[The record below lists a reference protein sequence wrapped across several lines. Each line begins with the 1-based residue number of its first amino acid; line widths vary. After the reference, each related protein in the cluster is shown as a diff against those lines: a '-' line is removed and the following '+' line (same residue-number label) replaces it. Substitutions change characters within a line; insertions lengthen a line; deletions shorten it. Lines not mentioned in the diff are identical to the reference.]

1 MPHYLR
7 SRRAPQVAV
16 ALVIGLLA
24 TGNVAIFAHAI
35 DYVSY
40 APTFSPA
47 AHNNGGSGNWTITDP
62 VVPGTPIA
70 FDLTYNIVSQ
80 GQPTTNFSQ
89 TITFGASTPLKP
101 VGASDPVV
109 TGLVAHMFESVSS
122 NFTDTITITA
132 PSTPGAYQVKIVATG
147 GTVKFGLDKGNGIV
161 ISFTVAEATEQCPEN
176 VGTLTVHNQCNVLL
190 HQLHPA
196 SLTATLAHDGTALS
210 GRVVRFALD
219 GVEVGQATTDS
230 NGLATLTGVDVST
243 LNVGNHTVQA
253 YYDGDGC
260 EYAPT
265 SGSGNLG
272 VNYLFNGFQQPI
284 NADGSSVF
292 GGRTVPVKIKISD
305 YYGTP
310 VPDAA
315 AHVYFAFGT
324 PAVIGTDAEPLAST
338 NGDSGNLMRYDAS
351 AGQYIFNWDIAGLT
365 NGTYS
370 VRVDLGEGI
379 CGEAHVVQ
387 LSLKK
392 KGSK

>member
-24 TGNVAIFAHAI
+24 TTYVGLFAHSI
-35 DYVSY
+35 DFVGIEAS
-40 APTFSPA
+40 FSPA
-47 AHNNGGSGNWTITDP
+47 AEAVGGSGNWTITDP
-62 VVPGTPIA
+62 VAAGS
-70 FDLTYNIVSQ
+70 NIGFQ
-80 GQPTTNFSQ
+80 LKYQINTAGNTTSYPR
-89 TITFGASTPLKP
+89 TITFGASTTLKP
-101 VGASDPVV
+101 VGASNAVV
-109 TGLVAHMFESVSS
+109 TGLVAHTFTNSVS
-122 NFTDTITITA
+122 NFTDTISITA
-132 PSTPGAYQVKIVATG
+132 PSTPGAYEVKVQATDGIG
-147 GTVKFGLDKGNGIV
+147 GPQGLGGGNGIV
-161 ISFTVAEATEQCPEN
+161 ISFTVADETEQCPLV
-176 VGTLTVHNQCNVLL
+176 VGTLTVQSQCGVLL
-190 HQLHPA
+190 HQPDPV
-196 SLTATLAHDGTALS
+196 SLNATLAGATPLS

-243 LNVGNHTVQA
+243 LSVGNHTVQA
-253 YYDGDGC
+253 YYEGDGC

-284 NADGSSVF
+284 NADGTSVF

-351 AGQYIFNWDIAGLT
+351 AGQYIFNWDIAGLM